1 MAYLK
6 ILHPC
11 LISPYFFLVK
21 CTLLSLKCYAE
32 KYNLSFTIPKKE
44 KKNCMSTNKLR
55 VGVFMGGKSIEREVS
70 FNSGRTVC
78 DHLDTNRYQII
89 PIFQTQSGEL
99 YILPEHFL
107 HRGKTSDFEHRLAG
121 EAQKIRWDD
130 LKQLIDFLFLAVHGR
145 FAEDGTIQGFLEILG
160 IPYLGSKVLAS
171 ALSMNK
177 IVQKNI
183 LRAHGIDVPKG
194 INVSAYT
201 IARLDTDISSILDEL
216 ATAGVTLPY
225 IVKPYNEGSSL
236 GVEIVTKNEDL
247 CDALKRAST
256 VTPGM
261 AQSVLIE
268 EKIEGMEFTCITITD
283 YATGA
288 ILPLTPTEVVLK
300 KDTQVFDY
308 NQKYMPGLA
317 TEFTPARC
325 SEETLKKI
333 QDLCAQVA
341 LLLGMTNTS
350 RTDGFVTPDGRIVI
364 VDPNSLTGMGPS
376 SFLFREA
383 AHSNMSH
390 SQLINHL
397 IETELH
403 HYGMLEAIIQKEH
416 KENIMDEKKIR
427 VAVLFGGASNE
438 KTISLESGRNVT
450 YKLSPQKYTAIP
462 VFVSSSMDLF
472 VINQKQL
479 VLNSPYEIEQSLT
492 PETQIGWGDLPTIA
506 DFVFIGLHGGF
517 GENGCVQGTLE
528 MLGLPYNGPS
538 VLASA
543 LCADKSKT
551 CSYLKSA
558 GFDVP
563 ESLLISREEWLLNK
577 ATLCALIAEKIHFPL
592 IMKPHDDGCSMMV
605 EKIRASADLEASIN
619 KFFAQS
625 AKTHVMIEEFIGGM
639 EITVGVVGN
648 ETCKALPPSQ
658 AVSMK
663 DILSIEEKFLPG
675 AGENQTPAPLPAQA
689 ISFIQ
694 RTMEEAYTAM
704 GCCGYSRIDGFYQ
717 SPSQSPTG
725 RERVIIL
732 EFNTL
737 PGMTP
742 ATCLFH
748 QAAEMGLRPME
759 FVDLV
764 VELGFEK
771 HKKNDVTTTKVATKL
786 DALHYNGTKNATEKL
801 V

>member
-1 MAYLK
+1 M
-6 ILHPC
+6 
-11 LISPYFFLVK
+11 
-21 CTLLSLKCYAE
+21 
-32 KYNLSFTIPKKE
+32 N
-44 KKNCMSTNKLR
+44 TNKLR

-89 PIFQTQSGEL
+89 PLFQTQAGDL
-99 YILPEHFL
+99 FILPDHFL
-107 HRGKTSDFEHRLAG
+107 HRGKISDFEHRLEN
-121 EAQKIRWDD
+121 EAEKIHWDN
-130 LKQLIDFLFLAVHGR
+130 LKQLVDFIFLAVHGR

-183 LRAHGIDVPKG
+183 LSAHGIDVPKG
-194 INVSAYT
+194 IHISAYD
-201 IARLDTDISSILDEL
+201 IARLEADTTDIVTQLTSL
-216 ATAGVTLPY
+216 GVQPPY
-225 IVKPYNEGSSL
+225 IVKPYNEGSSM
-236 GVEIVTKNEDL
+236 GVEVVTENDDL
-247 CDALKRAST
+247 CAALKRASS
-256 VTPGM
+256 VTPGI

-283 YATGA
+283 YTTGE
-288 ILPLTPTEVVLK
+288 IMPLTPTEVALEAN
-300 KDTQVFDY
+300 TQIFDY
-308 NQKYMPGLA
+308 KQKYMPGRA

-325 SEETLKKI
+325 SAETLKKI

-341 LLLGMTNTS
+341 IVLGMTNTS
-350 RTDGFVTPDGRIVI
+350 RTDGFVTQDGRIII

-403 HYGMLEAIIQKEH
+403 HYGMLEAILQKEQ
-416 KENIMDEKKIR
+416 KENKMDDKKIR
-427 VAVLFGGASNE
+427 VAVLFGGKSNE
-438 KTISLESGRNVT
+438 KEISLESGRNVV

-462 VFVSSSMDLF
+462 VFVSSTMELF
-472 VINQKQL
+472 VIDQKQL

-492 PETQIGWGDLPTIA
+492 PESQIGWHDLPTLS

-528 MLGLPYNGPS
+528 MLGLPYNGSS

-543 LCADKSKT
+543 MCADKVKT
-551 CSYLKSA
+551 TNYLKAA
-558 GFDVP
+558 GFAVP

-577 ATLCALIAEKIHFPL
+577 EAVLAQIAQKIQTPL
-592 IMKPHDDGCSMMV
+592 IIKPHDDGCSMMV
-605 EKIRASADLEASIN
+605 EKIRQATDLEAALN

-625 AKTHVMIEEFIGGM
+625 TKTHVMIEEFIRGM

-658 AVSMK
+658 TVIAN

-675 AGENQTPAPLPAQA
+675 AGENQTPAPLPTQTLAL
-689 ISFIQ
+689 IQ
-694 RTMEEAYTAM
+694 RVMEEAYMAM
-704 GCCGYSRIDGFYQ
+704 GCCGYARIDGFYQ
-717 SPSQSPTG
+717 TPTQSPTG
-725 RERVIIL
+725 QERVIIL

-764 VELGFEK
+764 VELGLEK
-771 HKKNDVTTTKVATKL
+771 HKMADLLTAPSVKFE
-786 DALHYNGTKNATEKL
+786 ALCQHVNKTGKQHLA
-801 V
+801 